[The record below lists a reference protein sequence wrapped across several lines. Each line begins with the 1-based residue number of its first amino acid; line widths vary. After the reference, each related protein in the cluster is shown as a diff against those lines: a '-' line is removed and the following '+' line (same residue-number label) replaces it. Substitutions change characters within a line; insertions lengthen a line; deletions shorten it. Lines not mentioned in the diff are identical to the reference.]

1 MKKKKMVRKL
11 GWFSNKLKEFNE
23 EWKRNDEKNSKKKA
37 IEWEK
42 KEQKNNFSMEKASVF
57 IFYLNESL
65 NL

>member
-1 MKKKKMVRKL
+1 MKKKMVRKL

-23 EWKRNDEKNSKKKA
+23 EWKRNDEKNSKKKD